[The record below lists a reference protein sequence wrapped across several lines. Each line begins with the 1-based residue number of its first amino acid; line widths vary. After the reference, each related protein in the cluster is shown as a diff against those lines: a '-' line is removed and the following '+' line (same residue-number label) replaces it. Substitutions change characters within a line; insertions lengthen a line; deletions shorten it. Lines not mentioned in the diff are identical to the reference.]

1 MKELTLNDSLLIS
14 NICIKILEGNES
26 EAKLIMNRF
35 FEIEKEIYGE
45 LDTTKLTEVSSILR
59 HVTGFLSGDN
69 STNQGGGGAI
79 QKKDY
84 ATKIKAEIAKEMAI
98 VDKIKNLKNSN
109 KFSQGTR
116 IELAQAEGRIR
127 DLQRKLLRVT
137 TGSKPKM

>member
-1 MKELTLNDSLLIS
+1 
-14 NICIKILEGNES
+14 
-26 EAKLIMNRF
+26 
-35 FEIEKEIYGE
+35 
-45 LDTTKLTEVSSILR
+45 
-59 HVTGFLSGDN
+59 
-69 STNQGGGGAI
+69 
-79 QKKDY
+79 
-84 ATKIKAEIAKEMAI
+84 MAI